1 MASSRELAEKRSQAL
16 HLQRRV
22 NHKISR
28 LRTKQDV
35 EVAGS
40 QYDPR
45 RPVRNIKRYT
55 QKQLDALIA
64 RQTQFVD
71 RATQFVPDAQRRPIP
86 ASEFKPLHVAQV
98 RLRERRQAELD
109 AKRNTPTASG
119 TETIGQRRDKMRSDR
134 KMAGNPSVTDPY
146 EPKVNAS
153 KDIANRKAV
162 KKLLRDAQQKLN
174 PGWEKKEFQ
183 RQIGEFSK
191 MVGRIGDAD
200 LAAAVKKLSPAQFR
214 TLWND
219 EGFAA
224 AVSSQY
230 EIVRTALISEED
242 KPWHVQ
248 IIHDAFADARRMVDW
263 AAKLDPETGTKI
275 VEKPRKKK

>member
-1 MASSRELAEKRSQAL
+1 M
-16 HLQRRV
+16 

-71 RATQFVPDAQRRPIP
+71 RSTQFVPDQQRRPIP
-86 ASEFKPLHVAQV
+86 ASEFKPLHIAQV
-98 RLRERRQAELD
+98 KLREQRQAELT
-109 AKRNTPTASG
+109 AKRDTPTASG

-146 EPKVNAS
+146 EPKVNSS

-162 KKLLRDAQQKLN
+162 KKLLRDAQQKLL
-174 PGWEKKEFQ
+174 PGYEAKEFK

-191 MVGRIGDAD
+191 MVSRIGDAD

-275 VEKPRKKK
+275 IEKPRKKK

>member
-1 MASSRELAEKRSQAL
+1 MATSRELAEKRAQAL

-71 RATQFVPDAQRRPIP
+71 RTTQFVGDAYRRPIP
-86 ASEFKPLHVAQV
+86 VSEFKQLHVAELA
-98 RLRERRQAELD
+98 RHKQAQEVYKKHKDIPL
-109 AKRNTPTASG
+109 PG
-119 TETIGQRRDKMRSDR
+119 GHETIGERRDKMRADR

-146 EPKVNAS
+146 DPPVRKPNQ
-153 KDIANRKAV
+153 IANRKAL
-162 KKLLRDAQQKLN
+162 KKLTKEAQQKAKK
-174 PGWEKKEFQ
+174 GWDDKELK

-191 MVGRIGDAD
+191 MVDRIGDAD
-200 LAAAVKKLSPAQFR
+200 LAASVKKLTPGQFR

-219 EGFAA
+219 TNFAT

-230 EIVRTALISEED
+230 EITRSDLISEQD
-242 KPWHVQ
+242 KPWHIQ
-248 IIHDAFADARRMVDW
+248 IIHDAFTDARRLVDW
-263 AAKLDPETGTKI
+263 AKKLKL
-275 VEKPRKKK
+275 